1 MCPMKYRSLLLFF
14 CSTIVWCA
22 ATTVAFG
29 QDPATQDHAR
39 LRAYTTVM
47 PPPGRALRQHSPN
60 SSMLPLWTFN
70 VSSTRDRNNY
80 SGVMVGRNPFGN
92 ERRQNVDVPTQ
103 IVPVVITTNLIGTK
117 VSKKGIITT
126 KPGVT
131 ALDPTVANTACLT
144 APNDVPLTLYR
155 QSTIADYLARQL

>member
-1 MCPMKYRSLLLFF
+1 
-14 CSTIVWCA
+14 
-22 ATTVAFG
+22 
-29 QDPATQDHAR
+29 
-39 LRAYTTVM
+39 
-47 PPPGRALRQHSPN
+47 
-60 SSMLPLWTFN
+60 MLPLWTFN

-155 QSTIADYLARQL
+155 QSTIADHLARQL